1 MTNMFKKLVAL
12 NKETHATKKI
22 KSLNSYDFANK
33 SYLASIVSS
42 EFFRAASTYPIVFI
56 EDPKKDEFRPVVLLG
71 LEPEENLFVNEEG
84 KWDASYIPAIIRRYP
99 FGLAQTPEEDRFTIC
114 LDEESDFVNEE
125 EGDALFNEDGEPS
138 EVLER
143 VKKYLTELQ
152 SMEQVTGHLCKE
164 LKERNMFTPLNM
176 QISNAGELKKITGGY
191 MVNEQRLNNLTDED
205 FLALRKSNT
214 LPLIY
219 AHLTSL
225 TQVERL
231 LKLRTAKLAAAE

>member
-1 MTNMFKKLVAL
+1 MFKKLVAL
-12 NKETHATKKI
+12 NKETHAAKKI
-22 KSLNSYDFANK
+22 KPLNTFDFARK

-71 LEPEENLFVNEEG
+71 LEPEENLFVSEEG
-84 KWDASYIPAIIRRYP
+84 KWEASYIPAIIRRYP
-99 FGLAQTPEEDRFTIC
+99 FGLAQTVEEDRFTIC
-114 LDEESDFVNEE
+114 LDEESEFLNEE
-125 EGDALFNEDGEPS
+125 EGDALFNEEGEPT

-143 VKKYLTELQ
+143 VKKYLGELQ
-152 SMEQVTGHLCKE
+152 AMEQVTTQLCKD

-191 MVNEQRLNNLTDED
+191 MINEQRLNNLTDED
-205 FLALRKSNT
+205 FLTLRKSNA

-231 LKLRTAKLAAAE
+231 LKLRTAKLEATE